1 MIDRE
6 LLAKNK
12 KYIKTKITIP
22 NKKEGAK

>member
-12 KYIKTKITIP
+12 KHFQIKLNIP